1 MSKLGKGNRP
11 RKNNGKG
18 DLGMQ
23 SIIYGLDNNPDVTAV
38 DPKAKFIAKNKK

>member
-1 MSKLGKGNRP
+1 MSKLKKGNRP

-23 SIIYGLDNNPDVTAV
+23 SVLHGIDKDPNVTAA
-38 DPKAKFIAKNKK
+38 DRIAKFVKDKN

>member
-1 MSKLGKGNRP
+1 MSKLGRGNRP

-23 SIIYGLDNNPDVTAV
+23 SVIHGIDKNPSVTAA
-38 DPKAKFIAKNKK
+38 DPIAKFVKNKN